1 MSATRVILCAATLIL
16 GAYLGYA
23 VEKINGPVVEKK
35 LSGNEYLVKVSR
47 RVGATQGFLLIVP
60 ERIQASVVLFAGGH
74 GRLAIDDYGTIHKLG
89 GNFLVRSRDYFARE
103 GMMVAVVD
111 TPSDRR
117 TLHNFR
123 TSLAHALDIKGVIA
137 YLRQKKD
144 VPVWLVGTSRGTV
157 SAANAATRLHE
168 GGPDGI
174 VLTSTVFEPS
184 RRPSVYNTD
193 LNAID
198 VPVLLAHHKH
208 DGCKVTPYSGTS
220 PFMNSVPNA
229 AKVELITFEGQIGN
243 AGNPCGGKSAH
254 GFLGE
259 ERIVVKA
266 IADWIKAN

>member
-16 GAYLGYA
+16 GASLGYA
-23 VEKINGPVVEKK
+23 VEEFTGPVIEKK
-35 LSGNEYLVKVSR
+35 LPGNEYLVKVSR

-103 GMMVAVVD
+103 GLMVAVVD

-123 TSLAHALDIKGVIA
+123 TSLAHALDIKAVIS

-157 SAANAATRLHE
+157 SAANAAARLQE

-174 VLTSTVFEPS
+174 VFTSTLFKPS
-184 RRPSVYNTD
+184 RRSSVYDTD

-208 DGCKVTPYSGTS
+208 DRCRLTPYSGTS

-229 AKVELITFEGQIGN
+229 AKVELVTFAGRIGN
-243 AGNPCGGKSAH
+243 AGNPCGAKSAH